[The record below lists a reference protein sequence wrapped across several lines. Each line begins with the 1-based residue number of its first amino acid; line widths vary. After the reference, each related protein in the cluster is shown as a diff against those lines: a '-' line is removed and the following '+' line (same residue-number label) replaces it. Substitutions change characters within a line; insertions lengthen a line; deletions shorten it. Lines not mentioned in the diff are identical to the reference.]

1 MKLRIEKEGY
11 HYYDRDT
18 GIHMLIDEV
27 LPSPLEISK
36 TPRTVS
42 IALTNYCNSNC
53 DFCHIEKGNDFLPK
67 HIVFDI
73 CKILDKHGTLDIAF
87 GGGEPLVHKEFV
99 EICKSIWRETGLGVS
114 VTTNGSLLNAQL
126 IFDIKDF
133 IGFIRVSIDT
143 TDPLLFQSIRG
154 FEFQKIY
161 DNLKLLKGEIPFG
174 LNIVINNQT
183 IEQLDSFIT
192 FAQDVGC
199 EEILLLPQFNGSAFC
214 LTSSQWKQLEYWI
227 IANKS
232 KMPLRIMES
241 ARKMM
246 RLPVLFSED
255 SYYRDYLYIDAQMN
269 MKRNSFD
276 KIGVKLTADKLEEGL
291 TLANRE
297 SRPVLEQ
304 NMVPSVQEGSLFPQ
318 A

>member
-11 HYYDRDT
+11 HFYDRDS

-27 LPSPLEISK
+27 LPNPIEISK
-36 TPRTVS
+36 APRTVS
-42 IALTNYCNSNC
+42 ISLTNSCNSYC
-53 DFCHIEKGNDFLPK
+53 DFCHIEKGTDFLPK

-87 GGGEPLVHKEFV
+87 GGGEPLIHKEIV
-99 EICKSIWRETGLGVS
+99 EICKSIWQETRLGIS

-126 IFDIKDF
+126 ISDIKDF
-133 IGFIRVSIDT
+133 IGFIRLSIDT

-154 FEFQKIY
+154 FDIQKIH

-183 IEQLDSFIT
+183 IEDLDSFLT

-199 EEILLLPQFNGSAFC
+199 EEILLLPQFNGKTFC
-214 LTSSQWKQLEYWI
+214 LTSLQWNQLETWI
-227 IANKS
+227 ITNKS

-246 RLPVLFSED
+246 QLPVLYSED
-255 SYYRDYLYIDAQMN
+255 SYYRDYLYIDAKMV
-269 MKRNSFD
+269 MKRNSFNS
-276 KIGVKLTADKLEEGL
+276 IGVKLTIDKLEEQL
-291 TLANRE
+291 TLYDK
-297 SRPVLEQ
+297 LLLQ
-304 NMVPSVQEGSLFPQ
+304 QID
-318 A
+318 